1 MAYIRNAN
9 ITQAHKVRL
18 FKKAWRI
25 AQPVIDVHHIVNI
38 KDCAQKETN
47 DKSFASIN
55 DYNNICFIVRHPN
68 HDAMH
73 ALEQELNGHRHH
85 DDIFYNR
92 EIDEKY
98 IFRIQAPEGVKCIF
112 GFDKML
118 YDKEYLGIPIEKKIE
133 KERSNSGY
141 HRNNQHKRYNR
152 TAEKQTFR
160 RELNNRW

>member
-1 MAYIRNAN
+1 MPTLRKP
-9 ITQAHKVRL
+9 HKVRL

-55 DYNNICFIVRHPN
+55 DYNNICFIVRRPN

-98 IFRIQAPEGVKCIF
+98 IFRIQPPEGVKCIF

-141 HRNNQHKRYNR
+141 HRNNQ
-152 TAEKQTFR
+152 R
-160 RELNNRW
+160 RHVRVEQFGWRWSDRRSAL